1 MIRLG
6 NTAITLASVQVAWTV
21 TSDKRWKSDIT
32 ESNLGLDFIS
42 KLKPVS
48 YLRINDENKKHE
60 YGFIA
65 QELEEALLESG
76 ASNSGIISR
85 DDKGMLSVRY
95 NDLMAPMVKAMQEQ
109 QQQIEALKKE
119 LAQSKSENVS
129 LKESFGSRL
138 QKLEDMLGAKAQK

>member
-1 MIRLG
+1 
-6 NTAITLASVQVAWTV
+6 
-21 TSDKRWKSDIT
+21 
-32 ESNLGLDFIS
+32 
-42 KLKPVS
+42 VS
-48 YLRINDENKKHE
+48 YLRINDENKKRE

-76 ASNSGIISR
+76 VSNSGIISR

-129 LKESFGSRL
+129 LKESFESRL
-138 QKLEDMLGAKAQK
+138 QKLEDMVGAKAQK